1 MEKWG
6 IIIIFIFSNQKSE
19 VRINI
24 KRRKKEEVISVS
36 KIIMLKAQFL
46 SRDKTLL
53 V

>member
-6 IIIIFIFSNQKSE
+6 IIFIFIFSNQKSE

-24 KRRKKEEVISVS
+24 KKEEEEVISVS